1 MSATASMPVLGWILL
16 LPFAGALILGLLHLT
31 FPRTKKLDKLYA
43 AIGVAGPVLAALLSF
58 LVLDRLLETD
68 HAPLC
73 RHTLFQWIAIG
84 DFKIGVTLAADMLSG
99 IMLFIVT
106 FVGSLIHIY
115 AVGYMWGEKSF
126 GKFFAYFNFFLGSM
140 LLLVLADNP
149 IIMFVGWE
157 LVGLASYLLI
167 GWYYDDPANVK
178 AANKAFILNRV
189 GDFGFISG
197 LGLLFALVGSG
208 GFDFSDIAAH
218 IGSVDPKMVWLVG
231 MLLFVG
237 AMGKS
242 AQIPLYVWLP
252 DAMAGPT
259 PVSALIHAATMVTAG
274 VYMVA
279 RFAFLYNLVP
289 DVGVFIAS
297 IGAASALLAALFA
310 CYQSDIKKILAYST
324 MSQLGYM
331 FIGVGL
337 GAYSSGIFHLFTHAF
352 FKALLFMGAGAV
364 IIALHHEQ
372 NIFKMGGLQKKMG
385 LVTLTMLVATL
396 AISGIPPFAGF
407 FSKDAILAHAFA
419 SQHYMI
425 WAIGVATAYL
435 TAYYMF
441 RLFFVVFVAP
451 SGKNQEP
458 DRLPKTITW
467 PLVVLAAGSAI
478 AGLFGVPEAYGGE
491 NWLGMLMNLP
501 DRNLHLETGEEFL
514 LDMFNVIVA
523 SAGIYVAYRLFARS
537 PKEANGS
544 AAWQTLLHHTLYI
557 DTLYETLFVKPLR
570 GLSFL
575 FDKIVDNRI
584 IDGIIG
590 MTVGG
595 YRFMAGGFALLQN
608 GSVRWYALYIM
619 AGVGGLSLY
628 ILQSMGG

>member
-1 MSATASMPVLGWILL
+1 MTLQTTPLLGWILL
-16 LPFAGALILGLLHLT
+16 LPFTGALMLGLLHLT
-31 FPRTKKLDKLYA
+31 FPHTKRLDTLYA
-43 AIGVAGPVLAALLSF
+43 ALGVAGPVLAAALGLK
-58 LVLDRLLETD
+58 VLYAVASSADVTFRQ
-68 HAPLC
+68 
-73 RHTLFQWIAIG
+73 TLFTWLSVG
-84 DFKIGVTLAADMLSG
+84 DLKIGLTLSADALG
-99 IMLFIVT
+99 AVMLFIVT
-106 FVGSLIHIY
+106 FVGSVIHIY
-115 AVGYMWGEKSF
+115 AVGYMRGEKSF

-149 IIMFVGWE
+149 IVMFIGWE

-167 GWYYDDPANVK
+167 GWYYEDPANVK
-178 AANKAFILNRV
+178 AANKAFILNRI

-197 LGLLFALVGSG
+197 LGLLFALVGEG
-208 GFDFSDIAAH
+208 GFSFADIAAH
-218 IGSVDPKMVWLVG
+218 IGSVDPAMTALVG
-231 MLLFVG
+231 LLLFVG

-279 RFAFLYNLVP
+279 RFSFLYESVP
-289 DVGVFIAS
+289 DVGLFIAS

-331 FIGVGL
+331 FIAVGL
-337 GAYSSGIFHLFTHAF
+337 GGYSAGIFHLFTHAF

-372 NIFKMGGLQKKMG
+372 NIFKMGGLKEKMG
-385 LVTLTMLVATL
+385 LVTATMLVATL

-419 SQHYMI
+419 SGHTFI
-425 WAIGVATAYL
+425 WAVGVATAYL

-451 SGKNQEP
+451 PRKKAEP
-458 DRLPKTITW
+458 APLDGTVTW
-467 PLVVLAAGSAI
+467 PLVVLAVGSAV
-478 AGLFGVPEAYGGE
+478 AGFFGLPEAYGGQ
-491 NWLGMLMNLP
+491 NWFAGFLHLP
-501 DRNLHLETGEEFL
+501 DRALHLGSGEEFL
-514 LDMFNVIVA
+514 LDMLNLLVA

-537 PKEANGS
+537 PREAHDA
-544 AAWQTLLHHTLYI
+544 AAWQTMLRHTLYVDEI
-557 DTLYETLFVKPLR
+557 YEALFVRPLR
-570 GLSFL
+570 GLSRL
-575 FDKIVDNRI
+575 LDRVVDNRI

-590 MTVGG
+590 LTVGG
-595 YRFMAGGFALLQN
+595 YRVASAGFALLQN
-608 GSVRWYALYIM
+608 GSVRWYALYFM
-619 AGVGGLSLY
+619 AGLCGLSLY
-628 ILQSMGG
+628 ILQNIGGE